1 MATVVCRGLP
11 ARVARASSTHGAMP
25 KDRWP
30 SPSTERPGAWFA
42 HVGGC
47 QSQPES
53 TTSSALKQAQDAQAA
68 QHMEGRLPLTYRAR
82 EQRAVKN
89 NFPFSSHDNRHC
101 LQNVGEYFDFGM
113 GRRKVEPERRQQNS
127 HNFFLWAHES
137 VPSSEDGLTIYQ
149 TSFVKDQNTES
160 PFCRRYPKHHTKES
174 HTDKSA
180 PENEKNMQ
188 PNKSS

>member
-1 MATVVCRGLP
+1 
-11 ARVARASSTHGAMP
+11 MP

-101 LQNVGEYFDFGM
+101 LQNVGEYFDFVSTH
-113 GRRKVEPERRQQNS
+113 KEKT
-127 HNFFLWAHES
+127 HFLL
-137 VPSSEDGLTIYQ
+137 V
-149 TSFVKDQNTES
+149 
-160 PFCRRYPKHHTKES
+160 
-174 HTDKSA
+174 
-180 PENEKNMQ
+180 
-188 PNKSS
+188 